1 MVENEGANL
10 LIQSL
15 PADWREAR
23 LLGRLQLPEGPTP
36 VLIEKGRV
44 YDVSKSVPTVA
55 EAIANLGKL
64 DARRARD
71 LGPLDALPISAPAN
85 SGGAIPNASSGRG
98 ASQAIGGPAS
108 ASAPVAADSGTNARG
123 ASGSAAVEI
132 LSPID
137 FQVIKAS
144 GVTFAISALERV
156 IDERSRGNF
165 ALAEQIR
172 SNLSAKVGTDALSVE
187 PGSEAASRL
196 KEALIAEGLWS
207 QYLEVAI
214 GPDAEVF
221 TKAPV
226 LSSVGWGA
234 KVGIR
239 SDSLWNNPEPE
250 IVLAVDPA
258 GTIVG
263 AALGNDV
270 NLRDIEG
277 RSALLL
283 GKAKDNT
290 ASCAIGPFIRLFDGT
305 FTLDHVREAVVE
317 LRIEGPEGFRLS
329 GRSTMKDISRDPVDL
344 VAQTVNSNH
353 QYPDG
358 FVLFL
363 GTLFAPVEDR
373 DEPGRGFTHK
383 VGDVVRVSSAK
394 LGTLVNTVV
403 TCDTAPPWTVG
414 ITALMRN
421 LASRGLL

>member
-1 MVENEGANL
+1 MSTTNSEGAGL
-10 LIQSL
+10 LMECL
-15 PADWREAR
+15 PQDWRQAR
-23 LLGRLQLPEGPTP
+23 LLGRFQLPDGPTP

-44 YDVSKSVPTVA
+44 YDVSKSAPTVSD
-55 EAIANLGKL
+55 AIAHPERLEAG
-64 DARRARD
+64 RARD
-71 LGPLDALPISAPAN
+71 LGPLESLSF
-85 SGGAIPNASSGRG
+85 
-98 ASQAIGGPAS
+98 
-108 ASAPVAADSGTNARG
+108 
-123 ASGSAAVEI
+123 EI

-137 FQVIKAS
+137 LQVIKAS

-156 IDERSRGNF
+156 IDERSRGNS
-165 ALAEQIR
+165 ALARQIR

-187 PGSEAASRL
+187 PGSEAAQRL
-196 KEALIAEGLWS
+196 KDALIAEGLWS

-250 IVLAVDPA
+250 VVLVVDSE

-263 AALGNDV
+263 ATLGNDV

-283 GKAKDNT
+283 GKAKDNN

-317 LRIEGPEGFRLS
+317 LQIEGVEGFRLN
-329 GRSTMKDISRDPVDL
+329 GRSTMRDISRDPLDL
-344 VAQTVNSNH
+344 VAQTINSNH

-383 VGDVVRVSSAK
+383 VGDVVRVSSTK
-394 LGTLVNTVV
+394 LGALVNTVV
-403 TCDTAPPWTVG
+403 TCDAAPPWNVG

-421 LASRGLL
+421 LAARGLIS

>member
-1 MVENEGANL
+1 MTCRSWCRPWPT
-10 LIQSL
+10 QSHTRTGSI
-15 PADWREAR
+15 PAAR
-23 LLGRLQLPEGPTP
+23 ATW
-36 VLIEKGRV
+36 
-44 YDVSKSVPTVA
+44 
-55 EAIANLGKL
+55 
-64 DARRARD
+64 
-71 LGPLDALPISAPAN
+71 APWKHWWSSRKRPAKVRC
-85 SGGAIPNASSGRG
+85 PNAP
-98 ASQAIGGPAS
+98 PART
-108 ASAPVAADSGTNARG
+108 DGF
-123 ASGSAAVEI
+123 EI

-137 FQVIKAS
+137 FQVIKAA

-165 ALAEQIR
+165 ALAEKIR

-187 PGSEAASRL
+187 PGSEAALRL
-196 KEALIAEGLWS
+196 KDALIAEGLWS

-250 IVLAVDPA
+250 IVLAVDAA

-263 AALGNDV
+263 ATLGNDV

-290 ASCAIGPFIRLFDGT
+290 ASCAIGPFIRLFDST

-317 LRIEGPEGFRLS
+317 LKIEGPEGFRLS
-329 GRSTMKDISRDPVDL
+329 GRSTMKDISRDPLDL
-344 VAQTVNSNH
+344 VGQTLNSNH

-383 VGDVVRVSSAK
+383 VGDVVRVSSTK

-403 TCDTAPPWTVG
+403 TCDTAPPWTMG

-421 LASRGLL
+421 LASRGLLISRSCS